1 VLYSFKI
8 RNYFRTVAVKY
19 FSSLL
24 AIFLLSMIIM
34 LIGVSGITIDSDP
47 VVGEAPS
54 LIGFSEDKDNVFR
67 TIKEKNKFHQIATFI
82 PLVPNTYYQIQ
93 YDIPRLSHEKISLIT
108 DLYAPGYDNAK
119 QEYVTVLG
127 MNELGKRQNILL
139 HSGKSPEYAHLR
151 LFYTGLPGLEIKNI
165 QIMQVA
171 TWSVWLKRGLLTVS
185 ISMMVLV
192 MLTLLIKQ
200 VSNLS
205 LISNSTEANRLRILS
220 TEWLAV
226 LAIYFFAV
234 LIRYAIFIV
243 TPYWSGDEFVYK
255 TIASGIWQYGQHG
268 VLTDTQIS
276 HSVDIPNLLYPYL
289 ISPAFILGE
298 NFYFGIR
305 FINSIVINM
314 AIFPCYLI
322 ARKFLTRNNAI
333 VASTIALAIPFIN
346 IGAFA
351 VTEVLF
357 FPLFLLSVW
366 IAKVRPN
373 FRTAT

>member
-1 VLYSFKI
+1 V
-8 RNYFRTVAVKY
+8 
-19 FSSLL
+19 
-24 AIFLLSMIIM
+24 
-34 LIGVSGITIDSDP
+34 
-47 VVGEAPS
+47 E
-54 LIGFSEDKDNVFR
+54 
-67 TIKEKNKFHQIATFI
+67 
-82 PLVPNTYYQIQ
+82 
-93 YDIPRLSHEKISLIT
+93 
-108 DLYAPGYDNAK
+108 K
-119 QEYVTVLG
+119 QEEGFT
-127 MNELGKRQNILL
+127 R
-139 HSGKSPEYAHLR
+139 H
-151 LFYTGLPGLEIKNI
+151 
-165 QIMQVA
+165 
-171 TWSVWLKRGLLTVS
+171 
-185 ISMMVLV
+185 
-192 MLTLLIKQ
+192 Q

-366 IAKVRPN
+366 IAIESNERPHSVTWFAAFGIVAAILLNVRLNALVLLPT
-373 FRTAT
+373 FLISFFLVVIYFAQTG